1 MNIDINMQSYEVL
14 NEELQKT
21 KNLLDKYKK
30 EYEQNMLHT
39 SNLTI
44 QIQRLQQELNELFH
58 KYQMLEESNKILIDK
73 LNQRFDTHEK
83 RVEAIIEI
91 ALAERENLFNDVN
104 SLFKNTDR
112 FSLDN
117 LLNYSP
123 EDWLRKQNEVIV
135 KFIETLTQNE
145 YYNDDSN
152 QKKAL
157 KRAIAVDAIYGSQY
171 NKYVSEISLLASS
184 IKYSLAHSKKVIN
197 IDNHITSGG
206 SYSRFL
212 RWLDDLSKD
221 QEPLPKGLLFLAFDN
236 EQKGQ
241 KNYLDRGFNTVIY
254 HIVTSFVAFN
264 MDSKNELQHECD
276 PWLHK
281 SLTQLQYEELFD
293 ITPQMQQKFDNELHL
308 YLNEIINKLNEEKL
322 QPTNNIDNLIENISN
337 VGSSKYCLNCNERN
351 IENRKKTCPKCHS
364 SLSTLAELQK
374 QIGQP
379 TIEEKNSSGKLT
391 KKVIFKQYNPENE
404 PKIVSSP
411 RISYTQSLIPDQN
424 VHIPDIYIPDPLSI
438 NPNSIVNVEKILQHI
453 ENVSGVKDGI
463 RKWIAVTCDGIPYHH
478 AYKIKEK
485 FPWLILIPG
494 QLHEEMNMLRAYVEL
509 NWYL

>member
-157 KRAIAVDAIYGSQY
+157 KRAIAVDAIYGSRY

-308 YLNEIINKLNEEKL
+308 YLNEIINKLNEENYN
-322 QPTNNIDNLIENISN
+322 QPI
-337 VGSSKYCLNCNERN
+337 
-351 IENRKKTCPKCHS
+351 
-364 SLSTLAELQK
+364 
-374 QIGQP
+374 
-379 TIEEKNSSGKLT
+379 
-391 KKVIFKQYNPENE
+391 
-404 PKIVSSP
+404 
-411 RISYTQSLIPDQN
+411 
-424 VHIPDIYIPDPLSI
+424 
-438 NPNSIVNVEKILQHI
+438 
-453 ENVSGVKDGI
+453 
-463 RKWIAVTCDGIPYHH
+463 
-478 AYKIKEK
+478 
-485 FPWLILIPG
+485 ILIT
-494 QLHEEMNMLRAYVEL
+494 L
-509 NWYL
+509 